1 MIKKQSVNH
10 FRSGQKILMSVALLT
25 ESQIQ
30 NYSKIQTKN
39 RLYDLKLLQQQ
50 NATVI
55 KHYFYLISTLLLS
68 PTKIYRV

>member
-1 MIKKQSVNH
+1 
-10 FRSGQKILMSVALLT
+10 MSVALLT

-39 RLYDLKLLQQQ
+39 RLYDLKLQQQ

-55 KHYFYLISTLLLS
+55 KYYFYLISTLLLS
-68 PTKIYRV
+68 PTKIYQV